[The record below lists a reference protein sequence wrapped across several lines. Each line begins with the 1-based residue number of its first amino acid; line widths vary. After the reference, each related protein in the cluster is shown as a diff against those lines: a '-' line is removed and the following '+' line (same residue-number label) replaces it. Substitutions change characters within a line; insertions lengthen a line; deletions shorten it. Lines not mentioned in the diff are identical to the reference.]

1 MICSYSEVHDDV
13 EATTNE
19 IKKAANNARNK
30 LKSQTA
36 SAFPYILFNLWQNT
50 KSVRMG
56 KKCSMLKRR

>member
-1 MICSYSEVHDDV
+1 MIRPYSEVHDDV

-36 SAFPYILFNLWQNT
+36 SAFTLRLISSLTEHKISQDER
-50 KSVRMG
+50 K
-56 KKCSMLKRR
+56 MLNA